1 MIIQGN
7 DILRAFASDPE
18 RGFRML
24 TRQAM
29 RPLYWHIRRMVISHH
44 DAEDVLQ
51 ETLVRA
57 YRSLPS
63 LRDGSTLAAWLYRI
77 ATNEALRY
85 VERNR
90 RVVLALDPA
99 PEEEA
104 AMVAADE
111 YVDYS
116 DLEAVKLRDA
126 VLSLPPRQQATFNLR
141 YFDELEY
148 SEIASILECSEP
160 TAKANYHFAKE
171 KIKKYINSI
180 SE

>member
-7 DILRAFASDPE
+7 DILRAFAVDAE
-18 RGFRML
+18 CGFRML

-29 RPLYWHIRRMVISHH
+29 RPLYWHIRRLVVSHH

-51 ETLVRA
+51 ETLLRA

-63 LRDGSTLAAWLYRI
+63 LRDGSTLGPWLYRI
-77 ATNEALRY
+77 ATNEALRHI
-85 VERNR
+85 EQRNR
-90 RVVLALDPA
+90 MVLASGDDA
-99 PEEEA
+99 GEEA
-104 AMVAADE
+104 ARVMSEV

-126 VLSLPPRQQATFNLR
+126 VLSLPPKQQATFNLR

-148 SEIASILECSEP
+148 SEIAEILQCSEP

-171 KIKKYINSI
+171 KIKKYIS
-180 SE
+180 SCQ

>member
-7 DILRAFASDPE
+7 EILRAFAADPE
-18 RGFRML
+18 NGFRQL

-29 RPLYWHIRRMVISHH
+29 RPLYWHIRRLVVSHH

-51 ETLVRA
+51 ETLLRA

-63 LRDGSTLAAWLYRI
+63 LRDGSTLGPWLYRI
-77 ATNEALRY
+77 ATNEALRHL
-85 VERNR
+85 EQSR
-90 RVVLALDPA
+90 RALLALDPV

-104 AMVAADE
+104 ARVPADE

-126 VLSLPPRQQATFNLR
+126 VLSLPPKQQATFNLR
-141 YFDELEY
+141 YFDQLEY
-148 SEIASILECSEP
+148 REIAEILRCSEP

-171 KIKKYINSI
+171 KVRQYINSL
-180 SE
+180 S

>member
-7 DILRAFASDPE
+7 DILKAFAADPD

-29 RPLYWHIRRMVISHH
+29 RPLYWHIRRLVVSHH

-51 ETLVRA
+51 ETLLRA

-63 LRDGSTLAAWLYRI
+63 LRDAATLGPWLYRI
-77 ATNEALRY
+77 ATNEALRHI
-85 VERNR
+85 EQNR
-90 RVVLALDPA
+90 RAVLALDPA
-99 PEEEA
+99 PDDEA
-104 AMVAADE
+104 SMALAEE

-126 VLSLPPRQQATFNLR
+126 VLSLPPKQQATFNLR

-148 SEIASILECSEP
+148 SEIASILQCSEP

-180 SE
+180 S

>member
-7 DILRAFASDPE
+7 EILQAFAADPE
-18 RGFRML
+18 NGFRLL

-29 RPLYWHIRRMVISHH
+29 RPLYWHIRRMVVSHH

-51 ETLVRA
+51 ETLLRA
-57 YRSLPS
+57 YRSIGGV
-63 LRDGSTLAAWLYRI
+63 REGSTLASWLYRI
-77 ATNEALRY
+77 ATNEALRHI
-85 VERNR
+85 EQRGR
-90 RVVLALDPA
+90 MARALDIV
-99 PEEEA
+99 PEEDATGALAE
-104 AMVAADE
+104 E

-126 VLSLPPRQQATFNLR
+126 VLALPPRQQAVFNLR

-148 SEIASILECSEP
+148 REIAEILQCSEP

-171 KIKKYINSI
+171 KIKKYIS
-180 SE
+180 SL